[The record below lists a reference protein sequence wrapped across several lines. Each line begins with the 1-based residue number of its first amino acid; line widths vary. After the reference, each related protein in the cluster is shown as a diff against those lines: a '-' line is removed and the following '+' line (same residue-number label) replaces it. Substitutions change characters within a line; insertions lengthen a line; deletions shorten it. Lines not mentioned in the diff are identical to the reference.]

1 FRHQGAAM
9 SLQDAK
15 RLLQWSVVMEALSAA
30 GVDAETI
37 KVVESA
43 RQAGDVVQSMTLGS
57 VDTKQ
62 AKNYVK
68 FEMVGLTL
76 PFERVYVELVRPD
89 GKTSHELRELLRE
102 RLAHVHAKL
111 AEGTPSDGL
120 RAGLIE
126 GIASDLAE
134 EAPG

>member
-1 FRHQGAAM
+1 M

-15 RLLQWSVVMEALSAA
+15 RLLQWKVVMEALSAA

-43 RQAGDVVQSMTLGS
+43 RQAGDVVQSMTQMLLGS

-76 PFERVYVELVRPD
+76 PFERVYVELVRPN
-89 GKTSHELRELLRE
+89 GKTSHELRGLLRA
-102 RLAHVHAKL
+102 RLMHVHAKL